1 MEQESAVT
9 SEFQCVV
16 FRLGNEE
23 YGIPITQVKEIN
35 RLSTTTKV
43 PKSPMFVEGIIN
55 LRGQIIP
62 IIDMKKRF
70 DLTLSEYTGDARIIV
85 IQVAS
90 SSFGIEVDSVSEV
103 LRISTSNVEP
113 APQIACDIDS
123 HYITGVAKVADRLLI
138 LLDLDSLLSEEEKAQ
153 LQNMSRESA

>member
-1 MEQESAVT
+1 MEQESAVA

-16 FRLGNEE
+16 FKIGKEE
-23 YGIPITQVKEIN
+23 YGVPITQVKEIN

-85 IQVAS
+85 IQVANN
-90 SSFGIEVDSVSEV
+90 SFGIEVDSVSEV
-103 LRISTSNVEP
+103 LRISSSNVEP
-113 APQIACDIDS
+113 APQIACGIDS
-123 HYITGVAKVADRLLI
+123 DYITGVAKVADRLLI
-138 LLDLDSLLSEEEKAQ
+138 LLDLDSLLSDEEKAQ
-153 LQNMSRESA
+153 LQKMSRESA